1 MASRP
6 SLPALVPALA
16 AVAGLVA
23 ATLPPAAASSRS
35 AAPGVRAGT
44 PSPAAVARLDLGD
57 ASESLGVRPRRAV
70 PRPAATAPP
79 ARPADA
85 RVLARVVASP
95 PPVPG
100 GRAPLLVGPVV
111 AATPVG
117 PAVPVALV
125 GPVVPAVAVA
135 AQVPGAA
142 PPALA
147 SVPVPVP
154 AAPPPAPPV
163 PAAAPAAPAP
173 APAPPAPA
181 VPALPTVPQPDASGT
196 VPVDPVTGG
205 WLHRRAADALALVA
219 YPWARLGYEIVFE
232 PARSGVRARVLLRE
246 RRVEVY
252 VRRTDSVHQ
261 TAFDLAHEL
270 AHAFDFERGT
280 AALRARWQQARGI
293 DVARPWFGCNACSD
307 LATPAGDFA
316 ESFAAWLVP
325 GGDFKSRL
333 GPRPDD
339 AQRAL
344 LAELTAP

>member
-6 SLPALVPALA
+6 PLPALIPALA

-23 ATLPPAAASSRS
+23 ATLPPAAATSRS
-35 AAPGVRAGT
+35 AAPAARAGT
-44 PSPAAVARLDLGD
+44 PSPAAAARLELWD

-70 PRPAATAPP
+70 PRPP

-95 PPVPG
+95 PPAPG
-100 GRAPLLVGPVV
+100 GRGPVLVGPV
-111 AATPVG
+111 AAAAPVG

-125 GPVVPAVAVA
+125 GPTVPAVAVA
-135 AQVPGAA
+135 AQVPGAP

-147 SVPVPVP
+147 SPVPVP

-173 APAPPAPA
+173 APGAPAPA
-181 VPALPTVPQPDASGT
+181 VPALPPVPQPDASGT

-252 VRRTDSVHQ
+252 VRRTDSVQQ

-325 GGDFKSRL
+325 GGDFQSRL
-333 GPRPDD
+333 GPRPDE